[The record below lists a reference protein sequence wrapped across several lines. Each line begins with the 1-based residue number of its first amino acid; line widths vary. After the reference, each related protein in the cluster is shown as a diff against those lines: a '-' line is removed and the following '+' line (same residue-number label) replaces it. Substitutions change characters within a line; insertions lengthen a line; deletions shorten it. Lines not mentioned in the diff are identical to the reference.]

1 MLPLVGVPRQATL
14 RVATFRGAD
23 LPPAPARRAPLHS
36 RPLSSPCASDAGR
49 LRPPG
54 LSASASSCPRP
65 LQVPLPGPRPRN
77 FSEAVSWAT
86 VGLTWFDSHLSEITA
101 LFSASRPVVS
111 SILTAFVFGWEGKF
125 SPCFSDLVRG
135 RSSCPRV
142 TVQPWA
148 RAHARPSVPRGW
160 AVTGWTEG
168 GEPASWGRLR
178 GRSPQGPPSTLT
190 PRSPAGRTNSGPCL
204 NGSWSLFFSFLYKT
218 HKEQVGIRGSR
229 LSSASV

>member
-1 MLPLVGVPRQATL
+1 M
-14 RVATFRGAD
+14 ATFRGAD

-54 LSASASSCPRP
+54 LSASSCPRS
-65 LQVPLPGPRPRN
+65 LPGPRPRN
-77 FSEAVSWAT
+77 SSEAVSWAT

-111 SILTAFVFGWEGKF
+111 SIWTAFVFGWEGKF
-125 SPCFSDLVRG
+125 SPCLSNLVRG
-135 RSSCPRV
+135 RSSCPLV

-168 GEPASWGRLR
+168 GEPASWGRLG

-204 NGSWSLFFSFLYKT
+204 NGSWSLFFSFLHKT

-229 LSSASV
+229 LSSASVQCPTVS